1 MIKMINMIKKTK
13 LLIIVVGVL
22 LTACFEKEVA
32 PVLEFPGEANMT
44 IAEFQQLHTLSPFNP
59 VTLIDTNAIITGIVI
74 STDEFGSCYQE
85 LFFQDETGGISI
97 RIASSR
103 TAPYYSRY
111 RIGQRIFVKAKGL
124 HLGNYV
130 SSNPTNPSI
139 GFYQLGAFGNGRL
152 NNLIRSWENRHI
164 FRSELPNPLSPI
176 IAPKIIT
183 SETDIVDAYYH
194 TLVRLENCYF
204 AEAGNG
210 ARYYEERLD
219 IGGSASQPIRFNQ
232 GSGEVI
238 ARISTYNTF
247 ANDTL
252 PEGAVNITGILTWY
266 YNERYGVTNQF
277 IIRSI
282 NDVEIPPPAEILASF
297 DMTTDPFKE
306 GWTNKQVTGTEV
318 WNYYQGARLQISS
331 TSETE
336 CWLVSPKFDFSGKE
350 NVALFLTYRLLDVLD
365 GASEN
370 VQILYTTDDGT
381 NWEPFNFIPQI
392 NTTTDVILKLNDN
405 IATHPNLQI
414 AFKYKTTTFFPTWLI
429 RNITFKANVR

>member
-1 MIKMINMIKKTK
+1 MINMIKKTK

-44 IAEFQQLHTLSPFNP
+44 IAEFQQLHELSDTNP
-59 VTLIDTNAIITGIVI
+59 ATMIDTNVVITGIVT
-74 STDEFGSCYQE
+74 STDQFGSAYQE

-97 RIASSR
+97 RIASS
-103 TAPYYSRY
+103 TAAPYYSRY
-111 RIGQRIFVKAKGL
+111 RIGQRVFVKTEGL
-124 HLGNYV
+124 LLGNYASV
-130 SSNPTNPSI
+130 RPDGTISGI

-152 NNLIRSWENRHI
+152 NNLTRAWENRHI
-164 FRSELPNPLSPI
+164 FRSGLPGAPP
-176 IAPKIIT
+176 APKVIR
-183 SETDIVDAYYH
+183 SRSDIVEADYH
-194 TLVRLENCYF
+194 TLVRLENCNF
-204 AEAGNG
+204 VQANG
-210 ARYYEERLD
+210 ETKFFETTSPTTNTISRAINLQG
-219 IGGSASQPIRFNQ
+219 GGSV
-232 GSGEVI
+232 E
-238 ARISTYNTF
+238 ARISRYNTF
-247 ANDTL
+247 ADDTL
-252 PEGAVNITGILTWY
+252 PRGAFNITGILTMF
-266 YNERYGVTNQF
+266 RTSPTDTRAQIIILSTNDIETF
-277 IIRSI
+277 IP
-282 NDVEIPPPAEILASF
+282 PPPAEILASF
-297 DMTTDPFKE
+297 DMTTNPLLE